1 MKLVKHVA
9 NEFADRML
17 LFWDDIKYIP
27 HIIRNGIVNMWQWR
41 HIIWNDRDYDYAFI
55 YDVLEFKLRKQMRY
69 MKKRDRFVSTA
80 RSVEKMELACELI
93 QRVRNDYYVDESFD
107 YYNFEFDFVPIDD
120 ELDGKKLYEWKYTL
134 LWEKYDDY
142 LALYPRKAKQYADLD
157 KDKAAHKIAMG
168 NHKQAQRILFKLLD
182 QNINDFWD

>member
-17 LFWDDIKYIP
+17 LFWDDIKNIP

-80 RSVEKMELACELI
+80 RSVEQMELACELI
-93 QRVRNDYYVDESFD
+93 QRVRNDYYVSESFD
-107 YYNFEFDFVPIDD
+107 YCNFEFDFVPIDD
-120 ELDGKKLYEWKYTL
+120 ELDGKKLYEWKHTL